1 MSKKLILFIMAML
14 LTTSLFVLTG
24 CSKNV
29 EESKNELIE
38 NNEKIVEKD
47 NQKSELNKQE
57 DSKNVEENKNIEQN
71 IYFEVLQGK
80 KNYINELNKQTT
92 FDASNKSTKYAILDM
107 DEDKKDEMV
116 IQINN
121 EDFLIL
127 NLENDSIY
135 GFEVV
140 LRGLLNLKTDGS
152 YLASGGAASN
162 GILRSTFSKNKRTEI
177 VLAQSDI
184 YDTNPY
190 MINNK
195 VATESEVNKYFE
207 EFNKKENVVF
217 TAYKN
222 GDLDQEKTTSE
233 NATSF
238 KDGIFS
244 YKVTTG
250 AENDGSI
257 HTIKFQSGIATWQ
270 DTYFGESVSGN
281 YTVSGD
287 KITVN
292 YTLHKG
298 FDQSADSDYEE
309 KINKT
314 ITYSIINENEIKG
327 NEPYGSNKAETFKRN

>member
-92 FDASNKSTKYAILDM
+92 FDASNKSIKYAILDM
-107 DEDKKDEMV
+107 DEDEKDEMV
-116 IQINN
+116 IQIDE
-121 EDFLIL
+121 EDYLIL
-127 NLENDSIY
+127 NLEDDVVY

-152 YLASGGAASN
+152 YMASGGAASN
-162 GILRSTFSKNKRTEI
+162 GILKSSFSKNKRIET

-184 YDTNPY
+184 YETNPY

-195 VATESEVNKYFE
+195 VVTESEVNKYFE
-207 EFNKKENVVF
+207 EFNKKENVAF
-217 TAYKN
+217 TTY
-222 GDLDQEKTTSE
+222 EKGSTNQKATSE
-233 NATSF
+233 NDTSF
-238 KDGIFS
+238 KEGTFS

-257 HTIKFQSGIATWQ
+257 HSIKFQNGIAIWQ
-270 DTYFGESVSGN
+270 ETYFGEYVSGN
-281 YTVSGD
+281 YTISGD

-292 YTLHKG
+292 YNLHKG
-298 FDQSADSDYEE
+298 FDQGTDSDYEE

-314 ITYSIINENEIKG
+314 IIYTIVNENEIKG
-327 NEPYGSNKAETFKRN
+327 NEPYVSNIVETFKRN